1 MNFYETFLKT
11 SPMFRSTAIVSSL
24 DYLEPHMRTALQN
37 LLEDA
42 AAQGHPL
49 LVFETYRSQERQEQL
64 FAHGATQLK
73 TVGCH
78 HYGIAADIVKNVG
91 GQPSWKGD
99 FSFMLPL
106 ARKHGLISG
115 IDWGQPHN
123 GHHPGFVDSG
133 HLQRIAVRDQGQL
146 FAGTFYPDEIYD
158 PYKFIT
164 SPDRR
169 IA

>member
-24 DYLEPHMRTALQN
+24 DYLEPHTREAIQN

-42 AAQGHPL
+42 ASQGHPL

-64 FAHGATQLK
+64 FAQGATQLK

-78 HYGIAADIVKNVG
+78 HYGIAADVVKNVG

-99 FSFMLPL
+99 FTFMLPL

-115 IDWGQPHN
+115 IDWGNPHYKD
-123 GHHPGFVDSG
+123 HPGYVDAD
-133 HLQRIAVRDQGQL
+133 HLQRIAIRDQNQL
-146 FAGTFYPDEIYD
+146 FAGTFYPDDIYD

>member
-1 MNFYETFLKT
+1 MSFYETFLKT
-11 SPMFRSTAIVSSL
+11 SPMFKSTAIVSSL
-24 DYLEPHMRTALQN
+24 DYLEPITRAAIQD

-64 FAHGATQLK
+64 FAQGATQLQ

-78 HYGIAADIVKNVG
+78 HYGIAVDVVKNVG

-99 FSFMLPL
+99 FTFLLPL
-106 ARKHGLISG
+106 ARKYGLISG
-115 IDWGQPHN
+115 IDWGHV
-123 GHHPGFVDSG
+123 GDRPGFVDAC
-133 HLQRIAVRDQGQL
+133 HLQRISVSDQGQL
-146 FAGTFYPDEIYD
+146 FAGTFYPDDLYD
-158 PYKFIT
+158 PYKFTT

-169 IA
+169 IV